1 MNNAAFGNTMGNMR
15 TVEISRF
22 LVDIDYL
29 VPKLSYHNFFSKRLL
44 ATEMKKHKHL

>member
-22 LVDIDYL
+22 LVDINYL

-44 ATEMKKHKHL
+44 ATEMKKHKYL